1 MDRFSENNFYFSEK
15 RCLSTVNSKQARP
28 EKQQSCPFY
37 SIRANSLILLNRNDL
52 TRLICTLL
60 RFNNSSSKLIKLKSK
75 VAY

>member
-1 MDRFSENNFYFSEK
+1 M
-15 RCLSTVNSKQARP
+15 LSKLDLSKSRLVLCIASVP
-28 EKQQSCPFY
+28 VP
-37 SIRANSLILLNRNDL
+37 SLFLLNHGDL